1 MLSATSRSAVVA
13 SLPLV
18 RSKIEQITPIFYE
31 RMFTAHPEF
40 LDGLFNEANHKSGI
54 QHSAFALGFISM
66 AARMA
71 EDENEEVDAMLTRIA
86 HRHTA
91 LGVSASQ
98 YDIVHDHLFEALEIV
113 LGAEFTPELRRA
125 WNDVYWLLSN
135 VLLRV
140 ECDLYDAQASFARWA
155 FWWVTGR
162 EEHGDTVFLSF
173 EPVTDTPVSLA
184 TPGQYVSVRVAT
196 PSGRKQARQ
205 YTLISGGGTARQ
217 IAVRRNDAGLVSPV
231 LNDTLAVGDMVEL
244 SNPYGNVVLT
254 PSDAPLALITAGI
267 GATPTAAIVRALA
280 EAGSDRQVQVFH
292 ADRSP
297 AHWALRE
304 RITEDVHSL
313 PNATLELWFQEG
325 GDSSN
330 FTGDMDL
337 TFMDIP
343 RDAEV
348 VLCGPLPF
356 MQMAR
361 GQLID
366 QGVPARQIH
375 YEMFGPDLWYP
386 ERG

>member
-1 MLSATSRSAVVA
+1 MLSASSRSAVLA

-18 RSKIEQITPIFYE
+18 RAKIEQITPIFYE
-31 RMFTAHPEF
+31 RMFAAHPEF
-40 LDGLFNEANHKSGI
+40 LDGLFNEANHKNGI
-54 QHSAFALGFISM
+54 QHSAFALGFISL

-71 EDENEEVDAMLTRIA
+71 EEENDAVDAMLTRIA

-98 YDIVHDHLFEALEIV
+98 YDIVHDHLFEAMEVV
-113 LGAEFTPELRRA
+113 LADAFTPELRRA

-140 ECDLYDAQASFARWA
+140 ECDLYDAQASFARWT
-155 FWWVTGR
+155 FWWVTAR
-162 EEHGDTVFLSF
+162 EEHGDTVFLTF
-173 EPVTDTPVSLA
+173 EPVTDTPVSPA
-184 TPGQYVSVRVAT
+184 VPGQYVSARVTT

-205 YTLISGGGTARQ
+205 YTLISGGGAARQ
-217 IAVRRNDAGLVSPV
+217 IAVRRSEGGMVSPV
-231 LNDTLAVGDMVEL
+231 LNDSLAVGDMLEL

-254 PSDAPLALITAGI
+254 PSEAPLVLITAGI
-267 GATPTAAIVRALA
+267 GATPAAGMLRALV
-280 EAGSDRQVQVFH
+280 EAGSDRRVQVFH

-304 RITEDVHSL
+304 RIIADVRTL
-313 PNATLELWFQEG
+313 PGATLETWYQEG
-325 GDSSN
+325 GDAATFS
-330 FTGDMDL
+330 GDMDL
-337 TFMDIP
+337 TLMAIP
-343 RDAEV
+343 EDADV

-356 MQMAR
+356 MRSTR

-366 QGVPARQIH
+366 KGVPARHIH

-386 ERG
+386 ERR